1 LAPVWKVFLNLP
13 ITEPSYPVVKSPD
26 SKHARE
32 KGQSAGTSPRP
43 WRNIDGHILA
53 RYHGTDAGRVGNPI
67 GGNGVFEPDYGILD
81 EVTNSEGTV
90 SLMEKKVGLM
100 PNGTIGEINEVEKT
114 QMAIGELKR
123 DLQEADNVEAVQ
135 QCLQE
140 LNALKDQSQYVS
152 ALFSG

>member
-1 LAPVWKVFLNLP
+1 
-13 ITEPSYPVVKSPD
+13 
-26 SKHARE
+26 
-32 KGQSAGTSPRP
+32 
-43 WRNIDGHILA
+43 
-53 RYHGTDAGRVGNPI
+53 VGNPI

>member
-1 LAPVWKVFLNLP
+1 
-13 ITEPSYPVVKSPD
+13 
-26 SKHARE
+26 
-32 KGQSAGTSPRP
+32 
-43 WRNIDGHILA
+43 
-53 RYHGTDAGRVGNPI
+53 VGNPI
-67 GGNGVFEPDYGILD
+67 GGNGVFGPDYGILD
-81 EVTNSEGTV
+81 EVTNGGGTI

-135 QCLQE
+135 QCLQD